1 MRKRAYIPL
10 IVAVSVCVGI
20 VLGLFF
26 IKDNTSSGFLNTGST
41 NNKLNYVFNLIN
53 REYVD
58 KINQDSLS
66 EMAIEAL
73 LQELDPHS
81 VYLSAAELKKENESI
96 NGNFDGIGVQFR
108 LSGDSIVV
116 VRTISGGPSEK
127 AGLLAGDRIVKVDN
141 KQLKNINNDTVINKL
156 RGKKGTQVKLSV
168 YRQGINHLLD
178 FTVKRDVIKTKAVTY
193 WGMLDD
199 KTGYIKLEEFSASSH
214 SEVAQ
219 ALQALNN
226 EGMQRLV
233 FDLRDNGGG
242 LLDQA
247 IAIAD
252 EFVEDGDLI
261 VYTDGRLRG
270 RNNAF
275 ATSGGLFEKGQMIV
289 MINEMSASASE
300 IVSGCLQDNDRAL
313 IVGRRTFGK
322 GLVQEQKQLP
332 DGSAVRLTIARYYTP
347 SGRCIQRPYIPGDPD
362 KYFEDFVKRFEQGD
376 ADTISHADSLKYKTK
391 KGRVVYGG
399 GGIEPDRVL
408 PYSLLQRSSYF
419 TSLFKNGLIYKYC
432 FDYVDA
438 NRKQLAVYKNGEDF
452 IRRYNVSSQVYNQLI
467 AYAEKQ
473 GSKVKGLSSKEVH
486 QIKALMK
493 GYLAQNLYDD
503 KYFYQIYTKQD
514 AELIEACTYFK
525 TIKLN

>member
-10 IVAVSVCVGI
+10 IIALSVVVGI

-26 IKDNTSSGFLNTGST
+26 IKDSKVGGYTNLGQA
-41 NNKLNYVFNLIN
+41 NNKLNYVFNLIG

-81 VYLSAAELKKENESI
+81 VYLSAAELKKENASL

-116 VRTISGGPSEK
+116 VRTISGGPSER
-127 AGLLAGDRIVKVDN
+127 AGLLAGDRIVKVDG
-141 KQLKNINNDTVINKL
+141 KQLKNINNDTVISLL

-168 YRQGINHLLD
+168 YRQGINHLID
-178 FTVKRDVIKTKAVTY
+178 FTVRREVIKTKAVTY
-193 WGMLDD
+193 YGMLDS
-199 KTGYIKLEEFSASSH
+199 KTGYIKLDEFTANSH
-214 SEVAQ
+214 KEVVQ
-219 ALQALNN
+219 ALELLLDR
-226 EGMQRLV
+226 GMQRLV

-247 IAIAD
+247 IDIAD
-252 EFVEDGDLI
+252 EFATAGDLI

-270 RNNAF
+270 RNNAY
-275 ATSGGLFEKGQMIV
+275 ATSGGLFEKGEMIV
-289 MINEMSASASE
+289 MINETSASASE
-300 IVSGCLQDNDRAL
+300 IVTGCLQDNDRAL

-347 SGRCIQRPYIPGDPD
+347 SGRCIQRPYILGDPD
-362 KYFEDFVKRFEQGD
+362 KYFFEDFVKRFEQGD
-376 ADTISHADSLKYKTK
+376 ADTISHNDSLKYKTK
-391 KGRVVYGG
+391 KGRIVYGG
-399 GGIEPDRVL
+399 GGIEPDKVL
-408 PYSLLQRSSYF
+408 SYSLLKRSSYF
-419 TSLFKNGLIYKYC
+419 NSLFKNGLIYKYC

-438 NRKQLAVYKNGEDF
+438 NRKQFSSYKDGDDF
-452 IRRYNVSSQVYNQLI
+452 ISRYYVSKEVYNQLI
-467 AYAEKQ
+467 AYAQKQ
-473 GSKVKGLSSKEVH
+473 GAKVNGLSNKEV
-486 QIKALMK
+486 QEIKSLMK
-493 GYLAQNLYDD
+493 GYIAQNLYDD

-514 AELIEACTYFK
+514 TELIKACTYFK
-525 TIKLN
+525 KQEN